1 MKKGDPCEQ
10 KGIFPGNEFCEI
22 WTKLHGWFGW
32 CIGPEKKIGVSQNF
46 GWSPSTPTMVP
57 KNWSERMVQRTKKIH
72 VPGFFCFDRVFFLQG
87 PFKRF
92 KGTNTF
98 EFALS
103 EFGLKKCGHGAK
115 AFVWCHPEARNKPWL
130 HFPSEQPCILEFMEI
145 QVSGKFGG
153 DGQKVSLEEIHV
165 VLKILE
171 KTSTCY
177 KTL

>member
-10 KGIFPGNEFCEI
+10 KGIFAGNEFCEI
-22 WTKLHGWFGW
+22 WTKFHGWFGW
-32 CIGPEKKIGVSQNF
+32 CIGPRKIGGCFGVSQNF
-46 GWSPSTPTMVP
+46 GWSPL
-57 KNWSERMVQRTKKIH
+57 MVQKIDQNVWSNEPRKYH
-72 VPGFFCFDRVFFLQG
+72 VPGFFWKAPKNGSNG
-87 PFKRF
+87 PK
-92 KGTNTF
+92 TF

-103 EFGLKKCGHGAK
+103 EFGLKILWPRCKNPSCGAILK
-115 AFVWCHPEARNKPWL
+115 IWWL
-130 HFPSEQPCILEFMEI
+130 HFPSELPCILAFMEI

-177 KTL
+177 KTQ